1 VASPPLARYDRKM
14 RIPTRATIGDL
25 GFNMTPMIDVVFQLI
40 IFFLL
45 SSHLA
50 RQETQF
56 PLPLPMAESGV
67 PLPAVERPSVV
78 VNVLADGSL
87 LAVGRRVTPEEL
99 GALLARRQADHGGDL
114 AVRIRG
120 DRSVPYTRIEPVMR
134 ACTQAG
140 IWNVSYG
147 VTPRQETP

>member
-1 VASPPLARYDRKM
+1 M
-14 RIPTRATIGDL
+14 RIPTRATSSDV

-50 RQETQF
+50 RQETRLA
-56 PLPLPMAESGV
+56 LPLPVAESGQAT
-67 PLPAVERPSVV
+67 PASEKPRVV

-87 LAVGRRVTPEEL
+87 LVVSRRMTSEEL
-99 GALLARRQADHGGDL
+99 VALLSQRKSEHGSDL
-114 AVRIRG
+114 EVRIRG
-120 DRSVPYTRIEPVMR
+120 DRSVPYRRVEPVMR

-140 IWNVSYG
+140 IWNVTYG
-147 VTPRQETP
+147 VAPREETP